1 MTDNFEVIEP
11 RPDLA
16 QLRPLDLHYF
26 RIPRQRWELMLIRLR
41 QMGADAVGTAVPWA
55 WHQPREGLVDLV
67 GTSHSGRGITRFLD
81 LCASLDLPLFLRVG
95 PYLGVGL
102 LGGGVP
108 AWLLHQHPEIRAL
121 APDLEPV
128 RDTDS
133 GSPLPCSQH
142 PTYLSYVEN
151 WFREMSQ
158 ALVRAQHPAGPI
170 VAVQVNGSQTQARQ
184 TAPEAFGSGWDYN
197 PHVIRVL
204 WPIWLRQQYD
214 GIDGLNAAWGTSY
227 QSVNEAAFP
236 TRPPTGNDSPRRY
249 DAAARFADHV
259 ATHTEATYANMLRSK
274 GWTVPLFTAF
284 DDLSRPQSISVAHAS
299 QVDADP
305 PELGAQVR
313 WAMDAPV
320 QADGTPRRRFWTV
333 KTTLWEMGDGVKP
346 VEGATLVTGADSR
359 AVRLSRPKGE
369 FAVHRLLLD
378 GRLVDAP
385 CRTRKDTLYLDYRAS
400 DEQGQTDLYVVHR
413 KTTAPLTGLLRDY
426 LRFLLLGKASIL
438 RRTSAMCQA
447 AAAAFVVITPS
458 TVAEPPPTTENLRA
472 AQRSLTEAHLVAQ
485 RTAAS
490 LSRLEQL
497 IDTARA
503 KALDSD
509 PEFFDTTAFTPPQ
522 MDRLLPI
529 RDACAQAVSL
539 LSQTADAMTRVC
551 RPPESNLT
559 ISIYRTA
566 WDQAD
571 AATLGVTDT
580 LAGPLSILRTDLAAG
595 ALPLAAWPV
604 QDWLADILQNLATW

>member
-1 MTDNFEVIEP
+1 MTENYEAIEP
-11 RPDLA
+11 KPDLA

-26 RIPRQRWELMLIRLR
+26 RIPRQRWELMLVRLR
-41 QMGADAVGTAVPWA
+41 QMGADAVSTVVPWA

-67 GTSHSGRGITRFLD
+67 GASHSGRGITRFLD
-81 LCASLDLPLFLRVG
+81 LCANLDMPLFLRVG

-108 AWLLHQHPEIRAL
+108 AWLLHQHPETRAL
-121 APDLEPV
+121 APDLEPL
-128 RDTDS
+128 RDPDS

-170 VAVQVNGSQTQARQ
+170 VAVQVNGSQTQDRQ

-214 GIDGLNAAWGTSY
+214 GVDGLNAAWGASY

-236 TRPPTGNDSPRRY
+236 TRPPTANDSPRRY
-249 DAAARFADHV
+249 DDAARFADHV
-259 ATHTEATYANMLRSK
+259 AAHTETTYANMLRGK
-274 GWTVPLFTAF
+274 GWTVPVFTAS
-284 DDLSRPQSISVAHAS
+284 DDSSRPQSISVAHAS

-313 WAMDAPV
+313 WAMDAPLR
-320 QADGTPRRRFWTV
+320 ADGTPRRRFWTV
-333 KTTLWEMGDGVKP
+333 KTTLWEMEDGVKP

-359 AVRLSRPKGE
+359 AVRLPRTKGE

-385 CRTRKDTLYLDYRAS
+385 YRTRKDMLYLDYQAS

-413 KTTAPLTGLLRDY
+413 KTTAPLTGLVRDY
-426 LRFLLLGKASIL
+426 LRFLLLGKASSL

-447 AAAAFVVITPS
+447 AAAAFAVMASS
-458 TVAEPPPTTENLRA
+458 TVAKSPSTTEDLRA
-472 AQRSLTEAHLVAQ
+472 AQRSLAEAHLVAQ

-497 IDTARA
+497 IDTARG
-503 KALDSD
+503 KALDSA
-509 PEFFDTTAFTPPQ
+509 PEFLDTTAFTPPQ
-522 MDRLLPI
+522 MDRLIPI
-529 RDACAQAVSL
+529 REACDQAASR
-539 LSQTADAMTRVC
+539 LSQTADAMTRMC
-551 RPPESNLT
+551 RPSEGNLT
-559 ISIYRTA
+559 TSIYRTA

-571 AATLGVTDT
+571 TAARQVTDT

-595 ALPLAAWPV
+595 ALPPAAWPV
-604 QDWLADILQNLATW
+604 QDWLTDILQNLETW

>member
-1 MTDNFEVIEP
+1 MAENYEAIEP
-11 RPDLA
+11 NPDLA

-26 RIPRQRWELMLIRLR
+26 RIPRQRWELMLVRLR
-41 QMGADAVGTAVPWA
+41 QMGADAVSTVVPWA

-67 GTSHSGRGITRFLD
+67 GASHSGRGLTRFLD
-81 LCASLDLPLFLRVG
+81 LCASLDMPLFLRVG

-121 APDLEPV
+121 APDLEPL
-128 RDTDS
+128 RDPDS
-133 GSPLPCSQH
+133 GSPMPCSQH

-170 VAVQVNGSQTQARQ
+170 IAVQVNGSLTQDRQ

-204 WPIWLRQQYD
+204 WPIWLRRQYD
-214 GIDGLNAAWGTSY
+214 GVDGLNAVWGTSY

-236 TRPPTGNDSPRRY
+236 TRPPTANDSPRRY
-249 DAAARFADHV
+249 DDAARFADHV
-259 ATHTEATYANMLRSK
+259 ATHTETTYTNMLRGN
-274 GWTVPLFTAF
+274 GWTVPVFTAS

-305 PELGAQVR
+305 PELGVQVR

-346 VEGATLVTGADSR
+346 VKGATLVTGADSR
-359 AVRLSRPKGE
+359 AVRLPRPKGE
-369 FAVHRLLLD
+369 CVVHRLLLD

-385 CRTRKDTLYLDYRAS
+385 RRTRKDTLYLDYRAS

-426 LRFLLLGKASIL
+426 LRFLLLGKASSL
-438 RRTSAMCQA
+438 RRTSAMCQTA
-447 AAAAFVVITPS
+447 AAALTVMTPP
-458 TVAEPPPTTENLRA
+458 TVAEPPPTTEDLRA

-497 IDTARA
+497 IDTARG
-503 KALDSD
+503 KALDSV
-509 PEFFDTTAFTPPQ
+509 PEMFDTTAFTTSQ
-522 MDRLLPI
+522 MDRLIPI
-529 RDACAQAVSL
+529 REACGQAAL
-539 LSQTADAMTRVC
+539 FLGQTAETVAEVC
-551 RPPESNLT
+551 QPTESSLT
-559 ISIYRTA
+559 TSTYQAA

-571 AATLGVTDT
+571 AATRDVTDT
-580 LAGPLSILRTDLAAG
+580 LAGPLSTLRTDLAAG
-595 ALPLAAWPV
+595 ALPSAAWPV
-604 QDWLADILQNLATW
+604 QDWLTDILQNLATW